1 MLDVRLSNS
10 FQSYMAGYFPEISL
24 GEFITGVN
32 NAIYEKLK
40 ARGESFEDYEES
52 YISDRYYDYVHGIKV
67 YMKRY
72 GSIDGI
78 SRIVDVPSIVK
89 SIGESVKILSD
100 I

>member
-40 ARGESFEDYEES
+40 ARGESFEDYEQA
-52 YISDRYYDYVHGIKV
+52 YISDRYYDYAHGIKV

-72 GSIDGI
+72 ESTEGI
-78 SRIVDVPSIVK
+78 SRIVDVPSVVK
-89 SIGESVKILSD
+89 SIDDSVKILSD